1 MTSIELDKYTD
12 DAYKIFQLME
22 WKWWNGTPTREDIKY
37 TIKDLVTHCNNFDT
51 WTAATG
57 HIQVDR
63 SEDGYI
69 TVGVTL

>member
-1 MTSIELDKYTD
+1 
-12 DAYKIFQLME
+12 ME